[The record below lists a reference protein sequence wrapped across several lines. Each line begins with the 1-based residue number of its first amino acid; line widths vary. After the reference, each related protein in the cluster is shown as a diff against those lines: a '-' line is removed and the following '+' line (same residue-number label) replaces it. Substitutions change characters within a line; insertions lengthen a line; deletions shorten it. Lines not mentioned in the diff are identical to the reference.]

1 MALSERAREQIES
14 LLDNNRIVLFMKGNP
29 HAPQC
34 GFSANAS
41 GILSSIVDDYATFNV
56 LEDPEMRE
64 GIKEYGQWPTIPQLY
79 IDRELIGGSDIISQ
93 MFNSGELHEMLG
105 LPKPDRT
112 PPEVTISDRAAESI
126 REGMGGY
133 PGYALHLKVDD
144 YWRAEFN
151 LDQPRPDAIKTT
163 ANGIDIYMDVV
174 TAQKARGM
182 IVDWTESLQ
191 GEGLTVQLPSA
202 PPAVKPLSVSEL
214 KDRIDAGDIT
224 LVDVRPESD
233 RVKASIE
240 PVVVLDKE
248 GMAKVNAMPKDTS
261 LAFLCHHGNSSAGYA
276 EHFRKEGFTDV
287 YNVTGGID
295 AWSKEVDSSVPT
307 Y

>member
-1 MALSERAREQIES
+1 MALTERAREQIES
-14 LLDNNRIVLFMKGNP
+14 LLENNRIVLFMKGNP

-34 GFSANAS
+34 GFSANAT

-56 LEDPEMRE
+56 LEDPDVRE

-79 IDRELIGGSDIISQ
+79 INKELIGGSDIISQ

-112 PPEVTISDRAAESI
+112 PPEISISDRAAESI

-151 LDQPRPDAIKTT
+151 LDQPKPDAIKTT

-202 PPAVKPLSVSEL
+202 PPAIKPMSVTEL
-214 KDRIDAGDIT
+214 KSRLDAGDIT

-233 RVKASIE
+233 RQKAAIDLAL
-240 PVVVLDKE
+240 PLDKE
-248 GMAKVNAMPKDTS
+248 GMAKVNAMPKDTP

-276 EHFRKEGFTDV
+276 EHFRKEGFTDI